1 VLCTPHDP
9 AHLELLRASTLL
21 DAPPAQRIEAARPH
35 LSKQYVGGRLV
46 SSNVNSK

>member
-1 VLCTPHDP
+1 MLGMPHDS

-35 LSKQYVGGRLV
+35 LVSSSRQYV
-46 SSNVNSK
+46 SK

>member
-1 VLCTPHDP
+1 MLCTPHDP

-35 LSKQYVGGRLV
+35 LSKQNLV
-46 SSNVNSK
+46 SITWQYVSQ